1 MINQDGENLQN
12 QASMS
17 SKNQLSMAQSIKN
30 QINECLDQAEKRPQM
45 KKKILESLNDLEE
58 QLNDI
63 RAEEGYLAQM
73 RAQ

>member
-1 MINQDGENLQN
+1 
-12 QASMS
+12 
-17 SKNQLSMAQSIKN
+17 
-30 QINECLDQAEKRPQM
+30 M